1 MAIDT
6 VLHTNEQSIS
16 RVLQTG
22 LPVALLFWS
31 QQAPLPP
38 AIEMQ
43 LNQAAA
49 RYAGKLLIAKV
60 DTNTERA
67 LVERYQIR
75 QTPALVFLKEKKVE
89 NMLTGA
95 LSTEAVN
102 GWLRYLAEGGIRPQ
116 LAAPQPA
123 PTAQAQGS
131 DHPVTLTDAN
141 FAQIINSAQPVL
153 VDFWAPW
160 CGPCRMVAPTV
171 EQLAREFGG
180 RAIVGKLNVDENPRT
195 AQQYQIMGIP
205 ALYIFKQG
213 KVVDQMVG
221 VQPANVL
228 QQRLARQL
236 K

>member
-1 MAIDT
+1 MENT
-6 VLHTNEQSIS
+6 L
-16 RVLQTG
+16 
-22 LPVALLFWS
+22 
-31 QQAPLPP
+31 
-38 AIEMQ
+38 
-43 LNQAAA
+43 AA
-49 RYAGKLLIAKV
+49 
-60 DTNTERA
+60 
-67 LVERYQIR
+67 
-75 QTPALVFLKEKKVE
+75 
-89 NMLTGA
+89 A

-102 GWLRYLAEGGIRPQ
+102 GWLRYLAEGGARPQ
-116 LAAPQPA
+116 PASPQPA
-123 PTAQAQGS
+123 PKTQGS

-141 FAQIINSAQPVL
+141 FAQMINSTQPVL

-160 CGPCRMVAPTV
+160 CGPCRMVAPVV
-171 EQLAREFGG
+171 EQLAREFQG

-236 K
+236 N